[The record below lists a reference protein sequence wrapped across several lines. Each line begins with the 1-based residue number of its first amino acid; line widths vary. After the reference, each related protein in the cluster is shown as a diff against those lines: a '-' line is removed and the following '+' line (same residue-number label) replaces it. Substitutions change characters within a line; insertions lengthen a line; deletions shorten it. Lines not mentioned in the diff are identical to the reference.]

1 MIGGAYVTILA
12 AVDYDPRR
20 LGDRDREFVARSLKV
35 RGIELLTVPEWR
47 RGPIRSVA
55 FDPREVMPLEVPTEI
70 TPAEVA
76 AICRPKWVPRRRAA

>member
-20 LGDRDREFVARSLKV
+20 LGDRDREFVARSLKL

-47 RGPIRSVA
+47 RGRLACAGVATCRRS
-55 FDPREVMPLEVPTEI
+55 MPLG
-70 TPAEVA
+70 AE
-76 AICRPKWVPRRRAA
+76 K